1 MAKYMLLKD
10 THIHG
15 LNFLIFVYI
24 VLNNVEAALTNAR
37 SAVLERLELQIFF
50 TLSLFRYF
58 TIPKMLSLF
67 ET

>member
-10 THIHG
+10 THIHS

-37 SAVLERLELQIFF
+37 SAVLE
-50 TLSLFRYF
+50 
-58 TIPKMLSLF
+58 
-67 ET
+67 